1 MDDVVGDVAMAEPA
15 EAAPVEVAPEVNM
28 VIPPDLAER
37 DYVTTATCF
46 GTEEE
51 RAAGWV
57 LFAAS
62 TAQKSM
68 TAWELAQILRVHIE
82 LPMHIAKA
90 VLGDDKVAR
99 HFKVMK

>member
-1 MDDVVGDVAMAEPA
+1 MDDAMVEPA
-15 EAAPVEVAPEVNM
+15 EADAMKVTHVGVEENM
-28 VIPPDLAER
+28 VIPPDMAER
-37 DYVTTATCF
+37 DYVTSSTCF

-57 LFAAS
+57 LFDAS

-99 HFKVMK
+99 HFKVMT